1 MKRSIFPLLL
11 IIFAALLWG
20 CSDKP
25 KEKAEEKAQE
35 PAAVAEQ
42 AAAPGPAGPAE
53 ELPEEYKPAYGDA
66 IRVGSI
72 GDASNLIPML
82 SSDSASSTISSL
94 VYNGL
99 VKYDKDL
106 KIVGDLADSWD
117 ISDDGLVIT
126 FHLRKNVKWQDGE
139 PFTADDALFT
149 YQTMIDPK
157 TPTAYGGDFQQVKKA
172 EVLDKYTFQVT
183 YEKPFAPALISW
195 SMGIIPKHLL
205 EGTDI
210 VTSPLSRHPI
220 GTGPYT
226 FVKWTT
232 GQEIILKSNPD
243 YFEGRPYIM
252 EYDYRII
259 PDLATMFLELKSGG
273 LDWMGLTPLQYKR
286 QTDSE
291 DFKQNFNKYKY
302 ISFGY
307 TYLGYNLLQPLFQDR
322 RVRQALTYAINKQN
336 IIEGVLLGLG
346 VVATGPYKPDSWVYN
361 PQVKKYPYDPEK
373 ARSLLKEAGWEDT
386 DGDGILDKDGAPFAF
401 TILTNQGNEQRV
413 NTGVIIQENLKQIG
427 IDVKV
432 RVVEWAAFLKEFLN
446 KKNFQAVIMGWTT
459 PQDPDLYDVWHSS
472 KTKEGELNFISY
484 KNPEL
489 DKYIELGR
497 HTFDREKRK
506 EYYYKVQDILA
517 EDQPYTFLY
526 VSDSLN
532 CVNSRFYG
540 IEPAPAGITYNF
552 NQWYVP
558 KPLQKYSIEP

>member
-1 MKRSIFPLLL
+1 MKRTILLLLL
-11 IIFAALLWG
+11 IVLAGVCWG

-25 KEKAEEKAQE
+25 QEKEIAKETAEEPTTAVQQPAQE
-35 PAAVAEQ
+35 QKPTAEY
-42 AAAPGPAGPAE
+42 E
-53 ELPEEYKPAYGDA
+53 PAYGDA

-82 SSDSASSTISSL
+82 SSDSASSAINSL
-94 VYNGL
+94 VYSGL

-106 KIVGDLADSWD
+106 KVVGDLAESWD
-117 ISDDGLVIT
+117 ISEDGLVFT
-126 FHLRKNVKWQDGE
+126 FHLRKNVKWHDGE
-139 PFTADDALFT
+139 PFTANDVMFT
-149 YQTMIDPK
+149 YKTMIDPK
-157 TPTAYGGDFQQVKKA
+157 TPTAYGGDFLQVKKA
-172 EVLDKYTFQVT
+172 EVLDDYTFQVT
-183 YEKPFAPALISW
+183 YDQPFAPALISW
-195 SMGIIPKHLL
+195 ALNIVPRHLL
-205 EGTDI
+205 EGEDI

-220 GTGPYT
+220 GTGPYK

-243 YFEGRPYIM
+243 YFEGRPYIS
-252 EYDYRII
+252 EYNYRII

-291 DFKQNFNKYKY
+291 SFNKSFNKYKY

-307 TYLGYNLLQPLFQDR
+307 TYLGYNLLLPLFQDR
-322 RVRQALTYAINKQN
+322 RVRQALTYAINKESV
-336 IIEGVLLGLG
+336 IEGVLLGLG
-346 VVATGPYKPDSWVYN
+346 VAATGPYKPDSWVYN
-361 PQVKKYPYDPEK
+361 PQVKRYPYDPEK
-373 ARSLLKEAGWEDT
+373 ARELLKEAGWEDT
-386 DGDGILDKDGAPFAF
+386 DGDGIIDKNGDPFAF
-401 TILTNQGNEQRV
+401 TILTNQGNEQRA
-413 NTGVIIQENLKQIG
+413 NTGVIVQDNLRKVG
-427 IDVKV
+427 IEAKV
-432 RVVEWAAFLKEFLN
+432 RVVEWAAFLKEFIN

-489 DKYIELGR
+489 DKYIELAR

-526 VSDSLN
+526 VPDALN

-552 NQWYVP
+552 TKWYVP
-558 KPLQKYSIEP
+558 KPLQKYNVEP